1 MPRGRPRWIPPK
13 SEDVEELARLGMS
26 THQIAS
32 ALGISFQT
40 LMNKRRQF
48 ADFNAAIE
56 RGEARGIAVV
66 TNQIYNLA
74 SNGHFPSI
82 ALYLRHRAGW
92 RERDTAENQP
102 DVRIDLC
109 AVLRELGPI
118 GDDTSEEIAEI
129 RRKLNGATDVIEAT
143 AQPVPGKPES
153 SESED

>member
-1 MPRGRPRWIPPK
+1 MGRPRWNPPRP
-13 SEDVEELARLGMS
+13 EDVEKLAATGMS
-26 THQIAS
+26 THQIAD

-40 LMNKRRQF
+40 LMNKRRQL
-48 ADFNAAIE
+48 AEFNAAIS
-56 RGEARGIAVV
+56 RGQARGIAVV
-66 TNQIYNLA
+66 TNKLYALA

-92 RERDTAENQP
+92 HERDPAESRP
-102 DVRIDLC
+102 EMRIDLC

-118 GDDTSEEIAEI
+118 GEDAPEEIAEI
-129 RRKLNGATDVIEAT
+129 RRKLNGATNVIETT